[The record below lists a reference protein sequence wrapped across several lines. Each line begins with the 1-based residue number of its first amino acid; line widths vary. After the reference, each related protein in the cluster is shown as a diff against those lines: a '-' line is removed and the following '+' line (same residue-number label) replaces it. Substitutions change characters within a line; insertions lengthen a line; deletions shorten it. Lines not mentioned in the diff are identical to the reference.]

1 MIKRSNKTEC
11 NNDRVMNTLK
21 LTPGYPNECEL
32 HSFCPEC
39 EHLLQCAEDDSAW
52 TDDTLEEVRILAF
65 ASAFIHIRTCAQ
77 AKEELFLRTFKIRMT
92 AELGTCTSADLKWAK
107 TVFNARGEKIE
118 ELERRFKEELEK
130 LFFEDSDTALI
141 DEYAKKLDRYYGP
154 LMTEEEFWEVI
165 KRADKQFDDNA
176 K

>member
-39 EHLLQCAEDDSAW
+39 EHLLQFAEDDSAW

-65 ASAFIHIRTCAQ
+65 ASAFIHIRTCTK

-107 TVFNARGEKIE
+107 TGFNARGEKIE
-118 ELERRFKEELEK
+118 ELERRFEEELEK

-141 DEYAKKLDRYYGP
+141 NEYAKKLDQYYGP

-165 KRADKQFDDNA
+165 KKADKQFDDNA